1 MDFQEPLLDCN
12 FAEVLVGDL
21 DRSSAIFKSKN
32 LTAGA
37 PAPGFLD
44 EGSARRLSLQDE
56 SMRPAEYGTLSRL
69 KSLQTMN
76 QPSYS
81 PFVMT
86 NTNGHQPRKSSDS
99 THSFSTTSSGGME
112 PPSIATREVSVTTA
126 PTSGRPSPDKL
137 SEYSWMDFGANGL
150 DLEEFGAEDRRRS
163 MSVIQLAPPPAQT
176 ADVDDYRSMSMGC
189 RIQKT
194 AALPVSSFNPKIQIS
209 HSQTTPV
216 LPSRQPSTTFGSPR
230 SSPQAPYGVI
240 PQRRSSLNHN
250 NAHKPLNLRI
260 SPPSPT
266 RSARYSITGFQPA
279 AVPSTYSPASSV
291 SSISDYDPPFGKGDS
306 PRSFDD
312 RREVEVTLPPRKEE
326 VSTPMIAAHLVHVE
340 EWLNSSIDMG
350 FPQQPQTDNEHAAS
364 RFPVPTEVLDTLRVS
379 VSCFPETMLLCSS
392 LSIETIRGHSR
403 KFKYGK
409 LRFASESQ
417 TSLALT
423 DDSSSRGNNSKW
435 KWFGPSKRQQQDQSP
450 KSPKKSQQQ
459 QQQQRPPQSSGSMLE
474 PVTPTSPFNT
484 PGGSDWMAIKRIF
497 PTGTDYLCDALYAHI
512 LAYNYITS
520 LCPRSASATSAP
532 RPSSK
537 SSVSSYGS
545 SLLGP
550 ELASAR
556 TRNSDSTK
564 IPRKA
569 ASLLG
574 METDTSATTIPEPNS
589 NNYNYNYAAS
599 SRTKTMRSQS
609 SFVRRHPSE
618 GKNNYYGKN
627 FTTAANRNA
636 DEHDASLKELRLGLA
651 KCIARLIAT
660 LRITTNGPS
669 TTAMGMAMGGSPS
682 SKSMGDES
690 QQHIDPFLI
699 RSLCEIVRSTEY
711 SK

>member
-1 MDFQEPLLDCN
+1 
-12 FAEVLVGDL
+12 
-21 DRSSAIFKSKN
+21 
-32 LTAGA
+32 
-37 PAPGFLD
+37 
-44 EGSARRLSLQDE
+44 
-56 SMRPAEYGTLSRL
+56 
-69 KSLQTMN
+69 MN
-76 QPSYS
+76 QPIYS
-81 PFVMT
+81 PFVIT
-86 NTNGHQPRKSSDS
+86 SRHHPRKSSDS
-99 THSFSTTSSGGME
+99 THSTSTTSSGGME
-112 PPSIATREVSVTTA
+112 PPSIATREVSVATA

-163 MSVIQLAPPPAQT
+163 MSLIQVAPPPAQT
-176 ADVDDYRSMSMGC
+176 GDNGDLRSMSMGTKV
-189 RIQKT
+189 QAKP
-194 AALPVSSFNPKIQIS
+194 ALPYSSSNPQIQIS
-209 HSQTTPV
+209 QSQTMPA
-216 LPSRQPSTTFGSPR
+216 LPCRKPSNTFGSTR
-230 SSPQAPYGVI
+230 SPPAPLGTI
-240 PQRRSSLNHN
+240 PQRRSSLNHS
-250 NAHKPLNLRI
+250 NAPKPLNLRI
-260 SPPSPT
+260 SPPSPS
-266 RSARYSITGFQPA
+266 RSARYSMTGFQPA
-279 AVPSTYSPASSV
+279 AVPSTDSP
-291 SSISDYDPPFGKGDS
+291 ISYDDQPYEKEGS
-306 PRSFDD
+306 PRSLDD
-312 RREVEVTLPPRKEE
+312 CREVEVTLPPRKEE
-326 VSTPMIAAHLVHVE
+326 VTTPMIASHLVHVE
-340 EWLNSSIDMG
+340 EWLNSSIDTG

-379 VSCFPETMLLCSS
+379 VACFPETMLLCSS

-435 KWFGPSKRQQQDQSP
+435 KWFTPSKKQQQDQTP
-450 KSPKKSQQQ
+450 RSPKKSQQQ
-459 QQQQRPPQSSGSMLE
+459 PPQSSRSMLE
-474 PVTPTSPFNT
+474 PMTPTSPSNP
-484 PGGSDWMAIKRIF
+484 PGAADWQAIKRIF

-520 LCPRSASATSAP
+520 LCPRSGSATSAP

-537 SSVSSYGS
+537 SSVSSYES

-550 ELASAR
+550 ELASVR

-574 METDTSATTIPEPNS
+574 METDPSATTTPEPNNNN
-589 NNYNYNYAAS
+589 NNYNYACS
-599 SRTKTMRSQS
+599 SRTKTMRSQA
-609 SFVRRHPSE
+609 SFARKRPSE
-618 GKNNYYGKN
+618 GNINFYGKN

-660 LRITTNGPS
+660 LRLTTNEPYTTTTGP
-669 TTAMGMAMGGSPS
+669 GMRGLPS
-682 SKSMGDES
+682 SRPMGDEN

-699 RSLCEIVRSTEY
+699 RSLCEIVRSSEE
-711 SK
+711 K

>member
-44 EGSARRLSLQDE
+44 DSSARRFSLQDE
-56 SMRPAEYGTLSRL
+56 SMRPAEYRALSRL

-76 QPSYS
+76 EPSYS
-81 PFVMT
+81 SFMI
-86 NTNGHQPRKSSDS
+86 TNGHQPRKSSDS
-99 THSFSTTSSGGME
+99 THSCSTTSSGGME

-176 ADVDDYRSMSMGC
+176 GASEDYRSMSMGC
-189 RIQKT
+189 RTEKT
-194 AALPVSSFNPKIQIS
+194 AVLPVSPFNPQIQIS
-209 HSQTTPV
+209 QSQTIPA
-216 LPSRQPSTTFGSPR
+216 LPCRKPSTTFGSPR
-230 SSPQAPYGVI
+230 SPQAPHGVI

-250 NAHKPLNLRI
+250 NAAKPLNLRI
-260 SPPSPT
+260 SPPSPS

-279 AVPSTYSPASSV
+279 AVPSTYSSTSPTSST
-291 SSISDYDPPFGKGDS
+291 SDFDEPLRKEEG
-306 PRSFDD
+306 PRSFDN

-326 VSTPMIAAHLVHVE
+326 VSTPMITEHLVHVE

-423 DDSSSRGNNSKW
+423 DDSASRGNNSKW
-435 KWFGPSKRQQQDQSP
+435 KWFGPSKKQQQDQSP
-450 KSPKKSQQQ
+450 KSPKKP
-459 QQQQRPPQSSGSMLE
+459 QRPPQSSGSMLE

-484 PGGSDWMAIKRIF
+484 PGVADWQAIKRIF

-520 LCPRSASATSAP
+520 LCPRSASAESAP

-537 SSVSSYGS
+537 SSVSSFGS

-550 ELASAR
+550 ELASVR
-556 TRNSDSTK
+556 SRNSDSTK

-574 METDTSATTIPEPNS
+574 METDPSATTIPEPNS
-589 NNYNYNYAAS
+589 NNCNYNYNYTPS

-609 SFVRRHPSE
+609 SFARKRPSE
-618 GKNNYYGKN
+618 SNNNCYGKN

-636 DEHDASLKELRLGLA
+636 DDHDASLRELRLGLA

-660 LRITTNGPS
+660 LRITTNGPP
-669 TTAMGMAMGGSPS
+669 TTLMGASSS
-682 SKSMGDES
+682 SKSIGDEN

-699 RSLCEIVRSTEY
+699 RSLCEIVRSTEE
-711 SK
+711 K

>member
-1 MDFQEPLLDCN
+1 MDFPEPLLDCN

-21 DRSSAIFKSKN
+21 DRSSAVFKSKN

-44 EGSARRLSLQDE
+44 DGGPRRFSLQDE
-56 SMRPAEYGTLSRL
+56 SIRPAEYRTLSRL
-69 KSLQTMN
+69 KSLQTMD

-81 PFVMT
+81 PFVIT
-86 NTNGHQPRKSSDS
+86 NDHQPRKSSDS
-99 THSFSTTSSGGME
+99 THSYSTTSSGGME

-137 SEYSWMDFGANGL
+137 SEYSWMDFGVNGL

-176 ADVDDYRSMSMGC
+176 RDGEDYRSMSMGG
-189 RIQKT
+189 RTQKT
-194 AALPVSSFNPKIQIS
+194 AALPVSSFNPQIQIS
-209 HSQTTPV
+209 QSQTTPA
-216 LPSRQPSTTFGSPR
+216 LPCRKPSTTFGSTR
-230 SSPQAPYGVI
+230 SPSAPHGVI
-240 PQRRSSLNHN
+240 PERRSSLNHN
-250 NAHKPLNLRI
+250 AAKPLNLRI
-260 SPPSPT
+260 SPPSPS

-279 AVPSTYSPASSV
+279 AVPSTYSPTSPA
-291 SSISDYDPPFGKGDS
+291 SDYDQPFEGGKDS

-350 FPQQPQTDNEHAAS
+350 FPQHSQTDNEHAAS

-409 LRFASESQ
+409 PRFGSESQ

-423 DDSSSRGNNSKW
+423 DDFSSRGNNSKW
-435 KWFGPSKRQQQDQSP
+435 KWFGPSKKQQQDQSP
-450 KSPKKSQQQ
+450 KSPKKS

-474 PVTPTSPFNT
+474 PVTPTSPFNS
-484 PGGSDWMAIKRIF
+484 PGGADWQAIKRIF

-512 LAYNYITS
+512 LAYNYITT
-520 LCPRSASATSAP
+520 LCPRSTAAAAP

-537 SSVSSYGS
+537 SSVSSYES

-550 ELASAR
+550 ELASVR

-574 METDTSATTIPEPNS
+574 METDPSATTIPELNS
-589 NNYNYNYAAS
+589 NNCNYNYNNYAPS
-599 SRTKTMRSQS
+599 SRTKTLRSQP
-609 SFVRRHPSE
+609 SFVRKRPSE
-618 GKNNYYGKN
+618 GNNNYYGKN

-660 LRITTNGPS
+660 LRITTGERPS
-669 TTAMGMAMGGSPS
+669 TAMGMAMGGSPS
-682 SKSMGDES
+682 SKSMGDEN

-699 RSLCEIVRSTEY
+699 RSLCEIVRSTEE
-711 SK
+711 K

>member
-21 DRSSAIFKSKN
+21 DRSSAVFKSKN

-44 EGSARRLSLQDE
+44 DGSARRFSLQDE
-56 SMRPAEYGTLSRL
+56 SMRPAEYKALSRL
-69 KSLQTMN
+69 KSLQTMS
-76 QPSYS
+76 QPSYA
-81 PFVMT
+81 PFVI
-86 NTNGHQPRKSSDS
+86 TNGHQPRKSSDS
-99 THSFSTTSSGGME
+99 THSCSTASSGGME

-176 ADVDDYRSMSMGC
+176 GDSEDYRSMSMGC
-189 RIQKT
+189 RIQNT
-194 AALPVSSFNPKIQIS
+194 AALPVSSFNPQIQIS
-209 HSQTTPV
+209 QSQTTPA
-216 LPSRQPSTTFGSPR
+216 LPCRKPSTTFGSPR
-230 SSPQAPYGVI
+230 SPPAPRGVI
-240 PQRRSSLNHN
+240 PERRSSLNHN
-250 NAHKPLNLRI
+250 NAAKPLNLRI
-260 SPPSPT
+260 SPPSPS
-266 RSARYSITGFQPA
+266 RSARYSMTGFQQA
-279 AVPSTYSPASSV
+279 AVPSTYSPTSTISST
-291 SSISDYDPPFGKGDS
+291 SDFDQPFEKEES
-306 PRSFDD
+306 PRSLDD

-326 VSTPMIAAHLVHVE
+326 VSTPMITAHLVHVE

-350 FPQQPQTDNEHAAS
+350 FPQHSQTDNEHAAS

-435 KWFGPSKRQQQDQSP
+435 KWFGPSKKQQQDQSP

-459 QQQQRPPQSSGSMLE
+459 RPPQSSGSMLE
-474 PVTPTSPFNT
+474 PATPTSPFNP
-484 PGGSDWMAIKRIF
+484 PGGADWRAIKRIF

-520 LCPRSASATSAP
+520 LCPRSASAASVP
-532 RPSSK
+532 RPSSR

-550 ELASAR
+550 ELASVR

-574 METDTSATTIPEPNS
+574 METDPSATTIPEPNS
-589 NNYNYNYAAS
+589 NNCNYNYNYTPS

-609 SFVRRHPSE
+609 SFARKRPSE
-618 GKNNYYGKN
+618 GNGKN

-636 DEHDASLKELRLGLA
+636 DDHDASLRELRLGLA

-660 LRITTNGPS
+660 LRITSEPS
-669 TTAMGMAMGGSPS
+669 TAAMGGSPS
-682 SKSMGDES
+682 SKSMGDEN

-699 RSLCEIVRSTEY
+699 RSLCEIVRSTEE
-711 SK
+711 K

>member
-1 MDFQEPLLDCN
+1 MEDFSEPLLDCN

-21 DRSSAIFKSKN
+21 DRSSAIFQSKN

-37 PAPGFLD
+37 PAPGLVD
-44 EGSARRLSLQDE
+44 DGSRRRFSLQDR
-56 SMRPAEYGTLSRL
+56 SMRPAEYQALSRL
-69 KSLQTMN
+69 KSLQTMT

-81 PFVMT
+81 PFVIT
-86 NTNGHQPRKSSDS
+86 SGHQPRKSSDS
-99 THSFSTTSSGGME
+99 THSTSTTSSGGME
-112 PPSIATREVSVTTA
+112 PPSIATREVSVATA

-163 MSVIQLAPPPAQT
+163 MSLVRLAPPPVQAG
-176 ADVDDYRSMSMGC
+176 DDGDYRSMSMGSKV
-189 RIQKT
+189 QAST
-194 AALPVSSFNPKIQIS
+194 PLPYSSFNPQIQIS
-209 HSQTTPV
+209 HSQTTPA
-216 LPSRQPSTTFGSPR
+216 LPSRNPSITFGSPR
-230 SSPQAPYGVI
+230 STQAPHGVI
-240 PQRRSSLNHN
+240 PQRRSSLNHSN
-250 NAHKPLNLRI
+250 TTKPLNLRI
-260 SPPSPT
+260 SPPSPS
-266 RSARYSITGFQPA
+266 RSARYSITPGFQPA
-279 AVPSTYSPASSV
+279 AVPSTYSPT
-291 SSISDYDPPFGKGDS
+291 SDDDDEDDEDDFDFAEKEGS

-326 VSTPMIAAHLVHVE
+326 VTTPMIASHLVHVE

-350 FPQQPQTDNEHAAS
+350 FPQQAQTDNEHAAS

-409 LRFASESQ
+409 LNLASESQ
-417 TSLALT
+417 ISLALT
-423 DDSSSRGNNSKW
+423 DDSTARSNSKW
-435 KWFGPSKRQQQDQSP
+435 KWFATSKKQQQDQSP
-450 KSPKKSQQQ
+450 KSPKKQTHQQS
-459 QQQQRPPQSSGSMLE
+459 QSSKSTLE
-474 PVTPTSPFNT
+474 PITPTSPYQP
-484 PGGSDWMAIKRIF
+484 PGAADWQAIKRIF
-497 PTGTDYLCDALYAHI
+497 PSGTDYLCDALYAHI

-520 LCPRSASATSAP
+520 LCPRSVSVASVP

-550 ELASAR
+550 ELSAVR

-574 METDTSATTIPEPNS
+574 MQTDPSATVIPEPNS
-589 NNYNYNYAAS
+589 IHNNNSYGC
-599 SRTKTMRSQS
+599 SRTKTLRSQP
-609 SFVRRHPSE
+609 SFVRNKRD
-618 GKNNYYGKN
+618 GNGNNSYGKN

-636 DEHDASLKELRLGLA
+636 DEHDATLRELRLGLA

-660 LRITTNGPS
+660 IRLTSNDHSGS
-669 TTAMGMAMGGSPS
+669 TTMGMGVGGSPS
-682 SKSMGDES
+682 SRSMGDES
-690 QQHIDPFLI
+690 QQHIDPYLI
-699 RSLCEIVRSTEY
+699 RSLCEIVRSSEE
-711 SK
+711 K